1 MTLPAMRFPP
11 PFSPIVLMLSLMF
24 TLLSCSAIGWR
35 NLNAASLKDVKRK
48 THGPVQPVD
57 L

>member
-1 MTLPAMRFPP
+1 M
-11 PFSPIVLMLSLMF
+11 VLMLSLMF
-24 TLLSCSAIGWR
+24 TLLSFSAIGWK
-35 NLNAASLKDVKRK
+35 NLNAASPGDVKKK